1 VLQRTARVWSQFPAD
16 ARTFFKQRLRWSRNT
31 WRSDLRSLSSRWVWR
46 RPFLAFW
53 MLDKAVGGFTLL
65 AAPTFMA
72 LALVNRH
79 FTVAGVLAVWWM
91 FSRSAKMLYHL
102 ERRPLHLVTMMPV
115 YIGISF
121 AMSAVKLAALLS
133 IRRQRWLTRDVH
145 VSARQR
151 QVVRTIKNAA
161 PERVTA

>member
-1 VLQRTARVWSQFPAD
+1 
-16 ARTFFKQRLRWSRNT
+16 
-31 WRSDLRSLSSRWVWR
+31 
-46 RPFLAFW
+46 

-65 AAPTFMA
+65 AAPAFMA

-79 FTVAGVLAVWWM
+79 FAVAGVLAVWWM
-91 FSRSAKMLYHL
+91 FSRSAKLLYHL

-133 IRRQRWLTRDVH
+133 IRRQRWLTRDVR
-145 VSARQR
+145 VSAKQR
-151 QVVRTIKNAA
+151 QVVRTIKPAA